1 MEISNRIKNMTYAI
15 RDVQQAANK
24 LQAQGHDILYFNI
37 GDPNKFDFDV
47 PSIMQQNLTK
57 YLNHGNYSDSVG
69 DLIVRENI
77 AQYEHAKY
85 NNSLS
90 PDDVIFTQGV
100 SEGILYLF
108 LAFCEPGDRVL
119 VPGPTYPA
127 YQSAGTIT
135 QVETVAYRCIE
146 EEGWEPDLDDL
157 RSKITDKTK
166 LVIIINPNN
175 PTGAVY
181 SQQTLTKLVDLVGE
195 YDITFV
201 SDEIYDKQILDEG
214 VSYHSVSQLTKD
226 VPSIIFNGFSKNY
239 LAPGWRAAYMYCVDV
254 ENKITD
260 PYEGIR
266 KLCRVRLSPNTP
278 ISLAAAESLDENP
291 PHLKPMLDKI
301 KTRRDIVAKRFT
313 EMDEISFSLPKAAF
327 YIFPKIHLEQTRFN
341 TDKDFVL
348 NLLEE
353 EKILFVHG
361 SGFGEEFGQSHFRMV
376 YLSPPEILEDG
387 MDRLERFLKSNRK

>member
-1 MEISNRIKNMTYAI
+1 MTYAI
-15 RDVQQAANK
+15 RDVQQEAKK
-24 LQAQGHDILYFNI
+24 LEAQGHHIHYFNI

-47 PSIMQQNLTK
+47 PDLMQKNLAK
-57 YLNHGNYSDSVG
+57 YLNKGNYSDSVG
-69 DLIVRENI
+69 DLSVRKKI
-77 AQYEHAKY
+77 SDYEHAKY

-90 PDDVIFTQGV
+90 PEDVIFTQGV

-108 LAFCEPGDRVL
+108 LAFCNPGDRVL

-127 YQSAGTIT
+127 YQSAGTIS

-146 EEGWEPDLDDL
+146 ENGWEPDLDDL

-181 SQQTLTKLVDLVGE
+181 SKQILTKLVNLVGE
-195 YDITFV
+195 YDLTFV

-214 VSYHSVSQLTKD
+214 ISYHSVSQLTKD

-239 LAPGWRAAYMYCVDV
+239 LAPGWRAAYMYRVDT
-254 ENKITD
+254 EEKIVD

-278 ISLAAAESLDENP
+278 ISLAASESLSVDA
-291 PHLKPMLDKI
+291 PHLKPMLAKI
-301 KTRRDIVAKRFT
+301 KERRDIVARRFT
-313 EMDEISFSLPKAAF
+313 EMEEISFSLPKAAF
-327 YIFPKIHLEQTRFN
+327 YIFPKIHL
-341 TDKDFVL
+341 DKTPFQSDKEFVI
-348 NLLEE
+348 NLLKE

-376 YLSPPEILEDG
+376 YLSPPNILEDG
-387 MDRLERFLKSNRK
+387 MDRLERFLRNNRK